1 MSTTE
6 SVLETPQ
13 LAEGSLLDEIMQQ
26 TRMRECDVAATRAAA
41 AHQLYWPLW
50 KTGEYSFTCFVL
62 L

>member
-26 TRMRECDVAATRAAA
+26 TRIAPSEDGYDLSLI
-41 AHQLYWPLW
+41 HI
-50 KTGEYSFTCFVL
+50 
-62 L
+62 